1 MRYCRYLSSENGTQL
16 SRYAFVEKR
25 DGILWAT
32 LPMQAPQE
40 DLTSRITGTLPIP
53 ALAPGFQPAPL
64 SELHLLAPVTP
75 SKILCVGRNYRDHA
89 AELGN
94 EVPKEPLLFL
104 KPPSSLLASGGVIC
118 MPPLSQ
124 RVDYEGELGIVIG
137 RRCRNIG
144 PDEDV
149 RPYIRGYVCVNDVT
163 ARDIQKS
170 DGQWTRGKGFDTF
183 CPVGPIVS
191 DEIDP
196 CGFDHTDAHP
206 VTVVTRLNGTA
217 KQQGS
222 TRDLIFP
229 IPVLLRYIT
238 ACMTLE
244 PGDLIPTGTPAG
256 VGAVQPGDRI
266 QVEIDG
272 LGVLENTFAAEEQ
285 GAGSKE

>member
-1 MRYCRYLSSENGTQL
+1 MRYCKYLSSENGTPL
-16 SRYAFVEKR
+16 SRYALVEKR
-25 DGILWAT
+25 NGVLWAT

-40 DLTSRITGTLPIP
+40 DLTARILGGVPIP
-53 ALAPGFQPAPL
+53 TLAIEFEATPL
-64 SELHLLAPVTP
+64 SDLHLLPPVTP
-75 SKILCVGRNYRDHA
+75 SKILCIGRNYRDHA

-94 EVPKEPLLFL
+94 DVPTEPLLFL
-104 KPPSSLLASGGVIC
+104 KPPSSLLAPRDLIRI
-118 MPPLSQ
+118 PAISQ

-137 RRCRNIG
+137 RRCYKIG

-170 DGQWTRGKGFDTF
+170 DSQWTRGKGFDTF

-196 CGFDHTDAHP
+196 CGFEDKPASP
-206 VTVVTRLNGTA
+206 VTVTTRLNGA
-217 KQQGS
+217 VKQQGS

-229 IPVLLRYIT
+229 IADLLRYIT
-238 ACMTLE
+238 ATMTLE

-266 QVEIDG
+266 QIEIDG
-272 LGVLENTFAAEEQ
+272 LGILENQFAAE
-285 GAGSKE
+285 

>member
-1 MRYCRYLSSENGTQL
+1 MRYCKYLSSESGTPL
-16 SRYAFVEKR
+16 SRYALVEKR
-25 DGILWAT
+25 NGVLWAT

-40 DLTSRITGTLPIP
+40 DLTSRILGGVPVPTLAIDFEPT
-53 ALAPGFQPAPL
+53 PL
-64 SELHLLAPVTP
+64 SDLHLLPPVTP

-94 EVPKEPLLFL
+94 EVPTEPLLFL
-104 KPPSSLLASGGVIC
+104 KPPSSLLGPKGTIR
-118 MPPLSQ
+118 MPAISQ

-137 RRCRNIG
+137 RRCYKIG

-170 DGQWTRGKGFDTF
+170 DSQWTRGKGFDTF

-196 CGFDHTDAHP
+196 CGFEDKAGSP
-206 VTVVTRLNGTA
+206 VTVVTRLNGVV

-229 IPVLLRYIT
+229 IAELLRYIT
-238 ACMTLE
+238 AAMTLE

-266 QVEIDG
+266 QVEVDG
-272 LGVLENTFAAEEQ
+272 LGVLENQFAAQ
-285 GAGSKE
+285 

>member
-1 MRYCRYLSSENGTQL
+1 MRYCKYLSNENGTSL
-16 SRYAFVEKR
+16 PRYALVEKR
-25 DGILWAT
+25 DGELWAT

-40 DLTSRITGTLPIP
+40 DLTARILGGVPVPTLSINFEPK
-53 ALAPGFQPAPL
+53 PL
-64 SELHLLAPVTP
+64 SELNLLPPVAP
-75 SKILCVGRNYRDHA
+75 SKIVCVGRNYRDHA

-94 EVPKEPLLFL
+94 DVPTEPLLFL
-104 KPPSSLLASGGVIC
+104 KPPSSLLGPGGTIC
-118 MPPLSQ
+118 MPALSK

-137 RRCRNIG
+137 RRCYKIG

-170 DGQWTRGKGFDTF
+170 DSQWTRGKGFDTF

-196 CGFDHTDAHP
+196 VAGAPT
-206 VTVVTRLNGTA
+206 TVSTWLNGTL

-222 TRDLIFP
+222 TADFIFP
-229 IPVLLRYIT
+229 IADLLRYIT
-238 ACMTLE
+238 SVMTLE
-244 PGDLIPTGTPAG
+244 AGDLIPTGTPAG

-266 QVEIDG
+266 QVKVDG
-272 LGVLENTFAAEEQ
+272 LGILENQFAAE
-285 GAGSKE
+285 

>member
-16 SRYAFVEKR
+16 SRYALVEKR

-40 DLTSRITGTLPIP
+40 DLTSRITGTLPVP
-53 ALAPGFQPAPL
+53 ALAPGFKPAPL
-64 SELHLLAPVTP
+64 SELHLLPPVTP

-196 CGFDHTDAHP
+196 CGFEHPDAHP
-206 VTVVTRLNGTA
+206 VTVVTRLNGA
-217 KQQGS
+217 VKQQGS
-222 TRDLIFP
+222 TRDFIFP

-272 LGVLENTFAAEEQ
+272 LGVLENTFAAE
-285 GAGSKE
+285 

>member
-1 MRYCRYLSSENGTQL
+1 MRYCKYLSSENGATL
-16 SRYAFVEKR
+16 SRYALVEKR
-25 DGILWAT
+25 NGVLWAT

-40 DLTSRITGTLPIP
+40 DLSARVLGGLPVP
-53 ALAPGFQPAPL
+53 TTATNFEPTPL
-64 SELHLLAPVTP
+64 SDLNLLPPVSP

-104 KPPSSLLASGGVIC
+104 KPFSSLLPPRGTIV
-118 MPPLSQ
+118 MPSIST

-137 RRCRNIG
+137 RRCHKIG

-196 CGFDHTDAHP
+196 AGGQP
-206 VTVVTRLNGTA
+206 VTVITRLNGA
-217 KQQGS
+217 VKQQGS
-222 TRDLIFP
+222 TRDFIFP
-229 IPVLLRYIT
+229 IAELLRYISQT
-238 ACMTLE
+238 MTLE

-256 VGAVQPGDRI
+256 VGAVRPGDRI

-272 LGVLENTFAAEEQ
+272 LGILENQFAAE
-285 GAGSKE
+285 

>member
-1 MRYCRYLSSENGTQL
+1 MPSSKSATESSGRPSPCRPPRKISPPASLAAFPSPPLPSTSSPL
-16 SRYAFVEKR
+16 
-25 DGILWAT
+25 
-32 LPMQAPQE
+32 
-40 DLTSRITGTLPIP
+40 
-53 ALAPGFQPAPL
+53 PL
-64 SELHLLAPVTP
+64 SDLQLLPPVTP

-104 KPPSSLLASGGVIC
+104 KPFSSLLAPRGTVV
-118 MPPLSQ
+118 MPSISN

-137 RRCRNIG
+137 RRCHKIG

-196 CGFDHTDAHP
+196 AGGQP
-206 VTVVTRLNGTA
+206 VTVITRLNGA
-217 KQQGS
+217 VKQQGS
-222 TRDLIFP
+222 TRDFIFP
-229 IPVLLRYIT
+229 IAELLRYIT
-238 ACMTLE
+238 QTMTLE

-256 VGAVQPGDRI
+256 VGAVKPGDRI

-272 LGVLENTFAAEEQ
+272 LGILENQFAAE
-285 GAGSKE
+285 

>member
-1 MRYCRYLSSENGTQL
+1 MRYCKYLSSESGTSL
-16 SRYAFVEKR
+16 SRYALVEKR
-25 DGILWAT
+25 NGIPWAT

-40 DLTSRITGTLPIP
+40 DLSARILGGLPVPTLAVNFEPV
-53 ALAPGFQPAPL
+53 PL
-64 SELHLLAPVTP
+64 SDLKLLPPVTP
-75 SKILCVGRNYRDHA
+75 SKIVCVGRNYRDHA

-104 KPPSSLLASGGVIC
+104 KPPSALLATRGTVRI
-118 MPPLSQ
+118 PALST
-124 RVDYEGELGIVIG
+124 RVDYEGELGIVIA
-137 RRCRNIG
+137 RRCYKIG

-149 RPYIRGYVCVNDVT
+149 HPYIRGYVCVNDVT

-196 CGFDHTDAHP
+196 AGGSP
-206 VTVVTRLNGTA
+206 VTVTTRLNGVV
-217 KQQGS
+217 KQQAS

-229 IPVLLRYIT
+229 IAELLRYIT
-238 ACMTLE
+238 QVMTLE

-256 VGAVQPGDRI
+256 VGTVKPRDRI

-272 LGVLENTFAAEEQ
+272 LGILENEFAGE
-285 GAGSKE
+285 